1 MYQRKNLADGASIGA
16 PGPLPAELRGL
27 ADVSLANLSWA
38 DPSLGYSGQGFV
50 FVADP
55 PPPPV
60 RRFAPLVFLQ
70 RLTEA
75 ERIAI
80 RAAARTDPKVED
92 LLDLI
97 HHAGGEIDLDAGFI
111 AQGFAYLVSQGLI
124 SPARLAQIR

>member
-1 MYQRKNLADGASIGA
+1 MAYQRKQLSDGSNIGA

-27 ADVSLANLSWA
+27 ADVSLADLSWA
-38 DPSLGYSGQGFV
+38 DPRLGYAGHGFV
-50 FVADP
+50 FVPDP
-55 PPPPV
+55 PPPPN
-60 RRFAPLVFLQ
+60 RRFAPLAFLQ

-80 RAAARTDPKVED
+80 RTAAKTDGKVED

-97 HHAGGEIDLDAGFI
+97 DHAGEIDLDAGFI
-111 AQGFAYLVSQGLI
+111 AQGFAYLVSQSLI